1 MKYFN
6 IKRLTPFICGV
17 TSVLLLGSCSKD
29 GEVRK
34 FSSSDLVLSG
44 SYKSASSRNHWQED
58 NSVSSGLKFFWDN
71 SKEGEENLSIT
82 IGNSSKFYDFEDYK
96 NYNMAK
102 VETTSNPLVSQI
114 TLTEQI
120 DSESCSIE
128 EGDEIYSVVP
138 VVKDESIIAS
148 HNRLLATLFIPNE
161 ISSTVL
167 NSTEHLSPYMYMLG
181 EGTIN
186 AEKDF
191 LTSKIYYQM
200 LPAILR
206 FKIINSS
213 TAQTF
218 TPKAI
223 YIMGDICT
231 LATINIQKLSSP
243 VRTEKNTIYSIGDKI
258 GIKLNGVNIDAGKSG
273 NTYAVAFPTD
283 FTGKKLLFKL
293 IGEYNGTQ
301 VERIAYLSG
310 DIIPESQLKSNYC
323 YTFNLEINENDF
335 KIGTVSCGS
344 WNGDEEDL
352 PSTPKQ

>member
-6 IKRLTPFICGV
+6 KRGLTPFVCGV
-17 TSVLLLGSCSKD
+17 IGVFLLGSCSKEN
-29 GEVRK
+29 EVRK

-58 NSVSSGLKFFWDN
+58 NGVSSGLKFFWDN

-82 IGNSSKFYDFEDYK
+82 IGNNSKFYHYG
-96 NYNMAK
+96 NSSRYYSMAK

-114 TLTEQI
+114 TLKEQI
-120 DSESCSIE
+120 NSELTIQ

-148 HNRLLATLFIPNE
+148 QNRLLATLFIPNE
-161 ISSTVL
+161 ISSTAL
-167 NSTEHLSPYMYMLG
+167 NSTEHLSPYIYMLG

-243 VRTEKNTIYSIGDKI
+243 ARTEKNTIYSIGDKI
-258 GIKLNGVNIDAGKSG
+258 GIKLNGVNIDTGKSG

-293 IGEYNGTQ
+293 TGEYNGTQ